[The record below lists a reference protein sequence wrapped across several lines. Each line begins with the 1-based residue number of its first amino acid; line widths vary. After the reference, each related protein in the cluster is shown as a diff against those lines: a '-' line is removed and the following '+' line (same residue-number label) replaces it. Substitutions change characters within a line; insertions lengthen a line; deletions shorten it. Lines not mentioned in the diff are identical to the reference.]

1 MRLAHRCVT
10 QPQPLLAAL
19 AKPVPVELEHQLCQ
33 QATHGATLQSQ
44 HLLTEAGQTQA
55 PVQQAQTKPLSK
67 QNFQFRSNKWQF

>member
-19 AKPVPVELEHQLCQ
+19 AKLEPAELEHQPCR
-33 QATHGATLQSQ
+33 QATLGATLQSQ

-55 PVQQAQTKPLSK
+55 PAQQAQTTPLSK
-67 QNFQFRSNKWQF
+67 QNFLI